1 MLLPNQQQPPLQQHW
16 CLNSFPTC
24 SRQTPPAQ
32 HIHLRLVPAQ
42 LHTIKHMMYPTAAFS
57 SPHTPYHSL
66 PQPLSPSCLCC
77 QVTHPHSSVL
87 RLSGCRTARQST
99 AHVVCMYASD
109 TPHLCSARRRST
121 SLAPTHKRVTHSCDG
136 SKPLCTPVHPLDM
149 SRRGMNRSDNTL
161 PSRRGA
167 IQYLKLLRFATIG
180 TPLQP

>member
-32 HIHLRLVPAQ
+32 HSPSFHCKTMPLGSIQHIHLRLVPAQ
-42 LHTIKHMMYPTAAFS
+42 LHTIKHMMYHTAAFS

-87 RLSGCRTARQST
+87 RLSGCCTARQST

-121 SLAPTHKRVTHSCDG
+121 CTRTYTQESNSQLRWQQATLHS
-136 SKPLCTPVHPLDM
+136 STP
-149 SRRGMNRSDNTL
+149 S
-161 PSRRGA
+161 
-167 IQYLKLLRFATIG
+167 
-180 TPLQP
+180 